1 MKRLFIFSIMML
13 MVASSYAQFSGKGE
27 GTSSNPYQVTTAAQ
41 LDELRNFAG
50 TGKYT
55 YVKLMNDID
64 LTDFI
69 AKKYPYGGWSPIGYG
84 KENYLAPWE
93 DDEYSEDEDSR
104 IFQGDFDGNK
114 KTIKGLKIHNN
125 SDFLGMFGSFEG
137 DIYDLTVEADVSYSD
152 YSASYV
158 PEGKGNRISRETEMG
173 TYVGGLIGIGY
184 NLNVKNCVVKGSVC
198 GKDYVGGICGY
209 SQYGGYF
216 YDCSFEGGEVRGFRC
231 IGGICGDGR
240 DATFEN
246 CDVKADISCYGY
258 YSGGICGECSW
269 STFDCCDFQGNIK
282 GANYVGGI
290 VGEALH
296 GEIYSCT
303 PSGKRSGAYDVGGIV
318 GHIYS
323 GTIKDCRLG
332 GSTIGHKNI
341 GGIIGS
347 FDIYDDDVFL
357 VEKCLCQNSHLEGEE
372 NVGGFVGFCNNA
384 SVTFNKCEFY
394 DGSVKSHP
402 VSVNIF
408 SVYDD
413 VDTELK
419 YVGGLAGYF
428 AGTMTNCFSYGVDV
442 SGEDCVGGLVGCL
455 AGGKL
460 SNCYARNNV
469 SGHEY
474 VGGVCGEV
482 NVPSDKQA
490 TVESCFAN
498 NFSLNFAKGIQH
510 KGRVFGAC
518 SGAYNIPA
526 NSDVKAN
533 VALRTTKYTIDNVEM
548 TQFDNNLLNG
558 KDIAHTAA
566 TLERFYV
573 SKGWDFTDIWENEK
587 ETYNGFYYGFPSLR
601 SLYVLGGWATAGYHL
616 GSEPLVFNK
625 QTGVERL
632 KVAFHES
639 GSESLNI
646 GAQFTIVLPKG
657 VSIKKV
663 SGKYDIKPLGKL
675 NGHLISCKQQSDGS
689 YMIMVFS
696 TDIKR
701 FNTKDDGLMSIG
713 LEVDATVSPDIYDVF
728 FNDVVFAQI
737 KEGSTVSTSYNDYG
751 VISMLE
757 IIDGM
762 IGDVN
767 GDGVLTITDVM
778 NLVNHILGEPV
789 EPFYEQNA
797 DSNGDGSVNVSDVMT
812 CVMMILNY
820 NAVSS
825 IKAMP
830 ASLSLDKM
838 EIKACEEGYDILL
851 DNLDHYTA
859 LQMNVRL
866 PEGCKLKEAVLNPQR
881 ADGHDIAAKQLEDGS
896 WNIVV
901 WSMDGNELVNNGS
914 SLITLQTVGGNDGP
928 AQVDGILLTNKQCD
942 PVVLQGVA
950 SGTTGIHEV
959 ANDCHQGTLYNL
971 QGVKVNHPT
980 KGVYVRDGKKITI
993 K

>member
-27 GTSSNPYQVTTAAQ
+27 GTWSNPYQVTTASQ

-69 AKKYPYGGWSPIGYG
+69 AKNGWSSIGYG
-84 KENYLAPWE
+84 NDNHYEPWE
-93 DDEYSEDEDSR
+93 GDDYPEDEDSQ
-104 IFQGDFDGNK
+104 IFQGDFNGNK
-114 KTIKGLKIHNN
+114 KTIKGLKIHCNR
-125 SDFLGMFGSFEG
+125 DFLGLFGAFEG
-137 DIYDLTVEADVSYSD
+137 DIYDLTVEADVAHFER
-152 YSASYV
+152 SASYV

-173 TYVGGLIGIGY
+173 TYVGGLIGMGY
-184 NLNVKNCVVKGSVC
+184 NLNAKNCVVKGNVC
-198 GKDYVGGICGY
+198 GNEYVGGICGY
-209 SQYGGYF
+209 VRGGGNF
-216 YDCSFEGGEVRGFRC
+216 ENCSFEGGEVRGSQNT
-231 IGGICGDGR
+231 GGICGDGGN
-240 DATFEN
+240 ASFEN
-246 CDVKADISCYGY
+246 CDVKADISCFGN
-258 YSGGICGECSW
+258 YSGGICGECYCP
-269 STFDCCDFQGNIK
+269 TFDCCDFDGNVK
-282 GANYVGGI
+282 GDMFVGGIVGSVSHSDIFSCTSYGKRLGISIVGGI
-290 VGEALH
+290 VGE
-296 GEIYSCT
+296 
-303 PSGKRSGAYDVGGIV
+303 
-318 GHIYS
+318 IYS
-323 GTIKDCRLG
+323 GTIKDCR
-332 GSTIGHKNI
+332 IGVSIIGNKNI
-341 GGIIGS
+341 GGIIGYFES
-347 FDIYDDDVFL
+347 YYNGIL
-357 VEKCLCQNSHLEGEE
+357 VENCLSQNSQLEGEE
-372 NVGGFVGFCNNA
+372 NVGGLVGFCNNA
-384 SVTFNKCEFY
+384 SGTFNNCEFY
-394 DGSVKSHP
+394 DGSVKSNP
-402 VSVNIF
+402 VPVNTLF
-408 SVYDD
+408 PYEHA
-413 VDTELK
+413 ELK

-442 SGEDCVGGLVGCL
+442 SGEDYVGGLVGCL

-460 SNCYARNNV
+460 SNCYSRNNV

-587 ETYNGFYYGFPSLR
+587 ETYKGFYYGFPSLR
-601 SLYVLGGWATAGYHL
+601 SLLVIGGWATAGYHL

-866 PEGCKLKEAVLNPQR
+866 PEGCRLKEAVLNPQR

-914 SLITLQTVGGNDGP
+914 SLITL
-928 AQVDGILLTNKQCD
+928 
-942 PVVLQGVA
+942 
-950 SGTTGIHEV
+950 
-959 ANDCHQGTLYNL
+959 
-971 QGVKVNHPT
+971 
-980 KGVYVRDGKKITI
+980 
-993 K
+993 